1 MHNEVTVVANNII
14 TDKQMRSIF
23 LLFWAGS
30 IVATGINSEVKQ
42 DTWISI
48 LIASMMILPLIALY
62 IRVIKLCP
70 GLNLFEIL
78 INVFGGVFG
87 KILSFAFVWYAVH
100 IATGSMED
108 FTTFVQVSNMPETPK
123 YLTAY
128 FILLLAVWSV
138 KSGPEN
144 IGRLSK
150 LVWPI
155 VAIAT
160 LLTIIIGARKMDI
173 NNLKPVMEA
182 DFKSLLSSS
191 FSMSMLPLGE
201 IVLCLSFFSSVS
213 AKSNTSKIFIKSLI
227 FITIFFVATVVRNV
241 LILGVPSALMLYY
254 PSYLS
259 ASIISVGDFFT
270 RVEALIGIVAV
281 LTGFIKICVCLYT
294 ASLGLSKILNISD
307 RKTMV
312 VPCGLLI
319 ITFFSLLYSNTL
331 SWLEW
336 LKVFPIYTI
345 PFQILLPLIMWIGA
359 EVQARIKTSKSA
371 SINS

>member
-1 MHNEVTVVANNII
+1 MTNHII
-14 TDKQMRSIF
+14 TGKQMQAIF
-23 LLFWAGS
+23 ILFWAGS
-30 IVATGINSEVKQ
+30 VVATGINSEVKQ

-78 INVFGGVFG
+78 IKVFGGVFG
-87 KILSFAFVWYAVH
+87 KILSVAFVWYAVH
-100 IATGSMED
+100 IATGLMED
-108 FTTFVQVSNMPETPK
+108 FTTFVQVSSMTETPK
-123 YLTAY
+123 YLTAA
-128 FILLLAVWSV
+128 FIFLLAVWSI

-150 LVWPI
+150 FVWPI

-160 LLTIIIGARKMDI
+160 LLTIIIGAREMDI
-173 NNLKPVMEA
+173 NNLKPVMQA
-182 DFKSLLSSS
+182 DLKSLLSAS

-201 IVLCLSFFSSVS
+201 IVLCLSFFSSAS
-213 AKSNTSKIFIKSLI
+213 TKSNTSKIFTKSLI
-227 FITIFFVATVVRNV
+227 CITIFFVATAARNV
-241 LILGVPSALMLYY
+241 LILGVPSALMFYY

-259 ASIISVGDFFT
+259 ASLISVGDFFS

-307 RKTMV
+307 QKTMV

-319 ITFFSLLYSNTL
+319 TTFFSLLYSNTL
-331 SWLEW
+331 SWIEW

-345 PFQILLPLIMWIGA
+345 PFQIILPLIIWIGA
-359 EVQARIKTSKSA
+359 EIQAKIKNTGIGSTE
-371 SINS
+371 NM